1 MYHFFTNIENAR
13 ALVKLLVPAFMAIVF
28 LQSGSDKLF
37 HRSGNLAYLN
47 DFFKNTFLKPF
58 TSILLTITTI
68 LEMTAGIL
76 CTLGVIGLF
85 TGNALCAFW
94 GLIFSA
100 LSFLSLLFG
109 MRIAKDFAGS
119 VSMAT
124 YMALNILGLL
134 LLI

>member
-1 MYHFFTNIENAR
+1 MFHFFTNIENAR
-13 ALVKLLVPAFMAIVF
+13 AVVKLLVPAFMAIVF

-37 HRSGNLAYLN
+37 HRTGNLAYLN

-58 TSILLTITTI
+58 TPFLLAVTTV
-68 LEMTAGIL
+68 LEITAGVL
-76 CTLGVIGLF
+76 CAIGVITLF
-85 TGNALCAFW
+85 SGNALCAFW

-109 MRIAKDFAGS
+109 MRIANDFAGS